1 MYYPISGGVV
11 EIDEEDLPLISCF
24 KWWKEATGYARTAI
38 TVAKYKQQVTKM
50 HRLLT
55 GFPLEVD
62 HINGDRLD
70 NRKENLRSVDR
81 RTNCRNRHDEM
92 TSQYPCVSWA
102 KHANKWRLRIW
113 NGNKHKHYGYFE
125 TEEEANEMRRRIEYD
140 EKLGKNDS
148 QSC

>member
-11 EIDEEDLPLISCF
+11 QIDEDDLPLISCF

-38 TVAKYKQQVTKM
+38 SVVKYKQQIIKM
-50 HRLLT
+50 HRLLI
-55 GFPLEVD
+55 GFPPEVD

-81 RTNCRNRHDEM
+81 RTNTRNRHDKRSSEH
-92 TSQYPCVSWA
+92 PCISWA

-113 NGNKHKHYGYFE
+113 DGQKYIHHGYFN
-125 TEEEANEMRRRIEYD
+125 TEKQAVEMRNKIEG
-140 EKLGKNDS
+140 E
-148 QSC
+148 